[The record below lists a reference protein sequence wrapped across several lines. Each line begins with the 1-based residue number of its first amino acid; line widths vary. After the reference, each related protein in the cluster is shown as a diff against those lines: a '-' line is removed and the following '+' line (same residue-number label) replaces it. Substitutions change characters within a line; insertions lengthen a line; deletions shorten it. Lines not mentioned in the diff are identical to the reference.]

1 MEDLNKFVYF
11 DQKGTCFI
19 NGIKT
24 EIIDETGDE
33 DPLLTVTM
41 ITYNHEKYIS
51 QAIEG
56 VVSQVTNFK
65 FVLLIGEDYSTD
77 ITREIIKS
85 YQKKYPNI
93 IKLKLPERNIGVN
106 ANSISNKVLCSGKYI
121 AENEGDDYWTDPY
134 KLQKQVDFLESNSEY
149 SICFHN
155 VDILRNNQVEK
166 DFITKNVNET
176 TDIHDLAN
184 GNYIHTPS
192 LLFRNNKYVLE
203 KSKWLLN
210 LKAGDFA
217 LNLLN
222 AQFGK
227 IKKLNDTMAVYRIHD
242 TNTWA
247 NQPSSSM
254 QLNIFNDLF
263 ILSDKFGET
272 VNNIL
277 YKRFERVGT
286 LLIYEFLKNNNEE
299 QASEIL
305 KIMISKKPDKY
316 LKIYTDSLKVKTGR
330 YHLLEAFKLLRKR
343 LF

>member
-1 MEDLNKFVYF
+1 MTK
-11 DQKGTCFI
+11 
-19 NGIKT
+19 
-24 EIIDETGDE
+24 
-33 DPLLTVTM
+33 PLKVNSIHPKVSVVM
-41 ITYNHEKYIS
+41 ITYNHEAFIAE
-51 QAIEG
+51 AIEG
-56 VVSQVTNFK
+56 VLIQEADFPIELIIADDCSFDGTEAIVQKFIKEHPKGHWIKYTKHYTNK
-65 FVLLIGEDYSTD
+65 GMMPNLIWALEQAEG
-77 ITREIIKS
+77 
-85 YQKKYPNI
+85 N
-93 IKLKLPERNIGVN
+93 
-106 ANSISNKVLCSGKYI
+106 YI
-121 AENEGDDYWTDPY
+121 ALCEGDDYWTDPY

-155 VDILRNNQVEK
+155 VDILRNNKVVK

-192 LLFRNNKYVLE
+192 LLFRNNKEVLE

-227 IKKLNDTMAVYRIHD
+227 IKKLNDTMAIYRIHD

-263 ILSDKFGET
+263 ILCDKFGET
-272 VNNIL
+272 VNEII

-299 QASEIL
+299 QAAEIL
-305 KIMISKKPDKY
+305 KIMISKKPGKY
-316 LKIYTDSLKVKTGR
+316 LKMYSDNLKVKTGR